1 MNREGSRT
9 ISVFQMAR
17 KRRTSLFDVAYWPKA
32 DSRPQTLDVCLE
44 GRSGHRA
51 TARLRLLLT
60 LSGLA
65 VRGDKPNGRPFQ
77 TYSPLGEG
85 WYLGGLAA
93 AMDGRRAGAYRRGGP
108 TMCMWCVAMSFWFVS
123 VSTPCRS
130 ANIFSKPPG
139 VTPNSSTP
147 GSVPVF

>member
-1 MNREGSRT
+1 MLCPSVCQIGWAADVRYCCRQRGNTGRHECCRNRSKMT
-9 ISVFQMAR
+9 Q
-17 KRRTSLFDVAYWPKA
+17 
-32 DSRPQTLDVCLE
+32 
-44 GRSGHRA
+44 
-51 TARLRLLLT
+51 
-60 LSGLA
+60 SGLA
-65 VRGDKPNGRPFQ
+65 ARRDMPNGRPFQ

-85 WYLGGLAA
+85 WYLRGLAA

-123 VSTPCRS
+123 ESTPCRS